1 MAHRLDTYVIQGELS
16 NLCRNS
22 ITGRLEVLRA
32 QTINGRTVIRPAL
45 LLLSLTGN
53 LSSGLSG
60 QRFRFSLRQP
70 LAAAVKPLPD
80 FFHSEQIGV
89 ISDSLLR
96 MIDLPTDVESQDP
109 HHNPGLTS
117 EPSVCQQRASVYL
130 QWHSQNGAVALEL
143 LDSLIQFERIE
154 NLSFGPADPGESD
167 AVATSPFPPAV
178 SSFLNSDD
186 TCFEIVADNV
196 TGTGESAADNAAE
209 CDHDDHFQLF
219 HPDLE
224 EQIRQS
230 ATEHSEV
237 TPLTSTFARRRWE
250 EIIPGIDPETRR
262 LYETWDEVL
271 GGEKDEPLTLLF
283 NEPLC
288 LPTPASLQNET
299 QAWQVLTQLLQ
310 AMALRGVAFDMCHH
324 ISAKE
329 AYRLL
334 IEELLPEAG
343 VHPGLVDTG
352 FICHFGTAEFCPHCQ
367 SEFES
372 SP

>member
-143 LDSLIQFERIE
+143 LDSLIQFERVE

-167 AVATSPFPPAV
+167 AVAASPFPPAV

-196 TGTGESAADNAAE
+196 ATLKSRSGSRPPNTQRSRHSRQRLPAVAGKKSSRELTPKPNASMKHGTRCWGAKRTNRSRCCSMNRSACPPQPAFKAKPRPGRFSHNS
-209 CDHDDHFQLF
+209 F
-219 HPDLE
+219 
-224 EQIRQS
+224 
-230 ATEHSEV
+230 
-237 TPLTSTFARRRWE
+237 RRW
-250 EIIPGIDPETRR
+250 P
-262 LYETWDEVL
+262 
-271 GGEKDEPLTLLF
+271 
-283 NEPLC
+283 
-288 LPTPASLQNET
+288 S
-299 QAWQVLTQLLQ
+299 
-310 AMALRGVAFDMCHH
+310 VA
-324 ISAKE
+324 
-329 AYRLL
+329 
-334 IEELLPEAG
+334 
-343 VHPGLVDTG
+343 
-352 FICHFGTAEFCPHCQ
+352 
-367 SEFES
+367 
-372 SP
+372 

>member
-1 MAHRLDTYVIQGELS
+1 MAHRLDNYVIQGEIS

-32 QTINGRTVIRPAL
+32 HTVNGRTVIRPAL

-53 LSSGLSG
+53 LSSSLIGHS
-60 QRFRFSLRQP
+60 FRFSLRHP
-70 LAAAVKPLPD
+70 LASAVKPLPD

-96 MIDLPTDVESQDP
+96 LTALPTDANSEDWQHTLGFAVDP
-109 HHNPGLTS
+109 SKCHQN
-117 EPSVCQQRASVYL
+117 ASLYL
-130 QWHSQNGAVALEL
+130 QWHSQNGTVALEL
-143 LDSLIQFERIE
+143 LDSLIKIDRIDSLPFSPTDE
-154 NLSFGPADPGESD
+154 NSSD
-167 AVATSPFPPAV
+167 TVATSLFPPTV

-186 TCFEIVADNV
+186 TCFEIVADSP
-196 TGTGESAADNAAE
+196 TGAGESMAESAAESDN
-209 CDHDDHFQLF
+209 DDHFQLF

-224 EQIRQS
+224 DQIRQS
-230 ATEHSEV
+230 ATEYPDSSP
-237 TPLTSTFARRRWE
+237 TTTSLPRRRWE
-250 EIIPGIDPETRR
+250 EIIPGIDPETKR

-283 NEPLC
+283 DEPLC